1 MKRELAGIRERIESA
16 IEQLLRLAIDVQ
28 NVNPST
34 VAEAMREIVACDLA
48 EAKRLIEY
56 VESTS

>member
-1 MKRELAGIRERIESA
+1 MSAIESA